1 MIALFID
8 KTTKQAWT
16 RVADKIRIPKDAAVI
31 TVFIGDVETE
41 LALASAVDTKSK
53 LVIEDAKK
61 NQKFVSVYLGID
73 ANNDNILRVRY
84 AGEDAVDGNLEFV
97 ADETTSNAQA
107 ITGSLATNVGVA
119 SELLP
124 ANDDSE
130 DDEKPTEP
138 IE

>member
-16 RVADKIRIPKDAAVI
+16 RVADKIRIPKDASVI
-31 TVFIGDVETE
+31 TVFIGDAETN

-61 NQKFVSVYLGID
+61 NQKFVSVYTGVD
-73 ANNDNILRVRY
+73 ENNATILRVRY
-84 AGEDAVDGNLEFV
+84 TGEDAVDGNLEFV

-107 ITGSLATNVGVA
+107 ITGALATNVGVA
-119 SELLP
+119 SKLLP

-138 IE
+138 IA